1 MDAFNPEFLYKE
13 EFGLKTTKA
22 MKGNS
27 IEFLV
32 GFHESQD
39 VSSPSPFHLNV
50 PFVLSEIPI
59 VLKVLTCCSVTKLCP
74 TLFYLM
80 DCSMQGSSVLHY
92 LLGFAQIHVH

>member
-1 MDAFNPEFLYKE
+1 MDAFNTEFLYKE

-27 IEFLV
+27 TEFLV

-50 PFVLSEIPI
+50 PFVLCEIPM
-59 VLKVLTCCSVTKLCP
+59 VLKST
-74 TLFYLM
+74 
-80 DCSMQGSSVLHY
+80 Y
-92 LLGFAQIHVH
+92 LLFSH